1 MELENIML
9 SKISQVAKDNTFVL
23 TFKWNL
29 MKKTNKQNRTR
40 GIETRNRLTG
50 TRGGGGEEKGGKK
63 GKSIVKE

>member
-1 MELENIML
+1 ML

-50 TRGGGGEEKGGKK
+50 TRGEGGEEKGGKK